1 MKKHI
6 KTTLALLFVAASFTY
21 CAKEDDNTTTPT
33 TTTTTSS
40 TSTTGTPTGNT
51 VTIDGTTINLTTVSC
66 VNQLRPTI
74 STFDSVTVIAG
85 SVSSGSN
92 TTQVEAVFF
101 SPNAAQGVYGSVADD
116 LSMAAGKCLVTILR
130 SGSVDE
136 ELTMKANQQVTLR
149 ITGTSRKVEI
159 SSKAFDYTSTS
170 STGIRTVSTNY
181 GCD

>member
-6 KTTLALLFVAASFTY
+6 KTTLALLFVAATFTY
-21 CAKEDDNTTTPT
+21 CAKDDDKTTTT

-40 TSTTGTPTGNT
+40 TSTTGTATGNT
-51 VTIDGTTINLTTVSC
+51 VTIDGTTINLTTVNC
-66 VNQLRPTI
+66 VNELRPTI
-74 STFDSVTVIAG
+74 STFDSVTVITG
-85 SVSSGSN
+85 SASSGSDL
-92 TTQVEAVFF
+92 TSVEAVFF
-101 SPNAAQGVYGSVADD
+101 SPNAAQGVYGSVEDD
-116 LSMAAGKCLVTILR
+116 LAMAAGKCIVTILR

-136 ELTMKANQQVTLR
+136 DMTMKANQQVTLR

-181 GCD
+181 GCN